1 MKLLF
6 VIARYFPFS
15 GLQNDFLRAAEAAAD
30 RGHEVT
36 CLVGAW
42 EGERPANLE
51 IVTSP
56 LPGTGEADDL
66 DALDAAFHDLT
77 HERRFDRTAA
87 FELIPGVDFYF
98 AGFDCLGSDPEHA
111 DPRILARERA
121 VFSPDSSTYIFYLV
135 TPQINAFFGVY
146 GTQPGRFLRLPPGM
160 NPAFGRV
167 PDPEAAR
174 AAKRAELGLRDGERL
189 CVIAAR
195 DLILKGADRVL
206 AAYAGLPPERRTRL
220 RLFFTGFLGREQCE
234 KLAAD
239 LGISD
244 RVIFDGGRRDL
255 PELLCA
261 ADCMVHPARREA
273 AGSVLIEAIASGLP
287 VVCTDVCGFQDIV
300 LASGGHVL
308 NEPFPPGALT
318 AELDY
323 LAGISD
329 DGLSCWRQQVLTYA
343 HGPADFYRRA
353 DVLVNFIQSRRA
365 GGPA

>member
-6 VIARYFPFS
+6 VIARYFPYS
-15 GLQNDFLRAAEAAAD
+15 GLQNDFLRSALAAAD
-30 RGHEVT
+30 RGHHVT
-36 CLVGAW
+36 CLVGSW

-51 IVTSP
+51 ILTAP

-66 DALDAAFHDLT
+66 DALEAAFRDLVR
-77 HERRFDRTAA
+77 ERSFDRTAA

-98 AGFDCLGSDPEHA
+98 AGFDCLGSAPDTA

-121 VFSPDSSTYIFYLV
+121 VFSPESSTFIFYLV

-167 PDPEAAR
+167 PDPESVR
-174 AAKRAELGLRDGERL
+174 VSKRAEFGLRDGERL

-195 DLILKGADRVL
+195 DLLLKGADRVL
-206 AAYAGLPPERRTRL
+206 NAFALLSPDRRDRL
-220 RLFFTGFLGREQCE
+220 RLFFTGYAGRDRCE
-234 KLAAD
+234 ALAAEH
-239 LGISD
+239 GIVD
-244 RVIFDGGRRDL
+244 RVVFDSGRPDL

-261 ADCMVHPARREA
+261 ADYLLHPARREA
-273 AGSVLIEAIASGLP
+273 AGSILIEAVASGLP
-287 VVCTDVCGFQDIV
+287 VVCSDVCGFQDIV

-308 NEPFPPGALT
+308 NEPISPETLA

-329 DGLSCWRQQVLTYA
+329 DGLRYWREQVAAYA

-353 DVLVNFIQSRRA
+353 DVLVNFLQSRGA
-365 GGPA
+365 GAHA

>member
-1 MKLLF
+1 MKILF
-6 VIARYFPFS
+6 LIARYFPFS
-15 GLQNDFLRAAEAAAD
+15 GLQTDFLRTAGAAAS

-36 CLVGAW
+36 CLTGSW
-42 EGERPANLE
+42 EGERPADLR
-51 IVTSP
+51 ILTAP
-56 LPGTGEADDL
+56 LPGTCEADDL
-66 DALDAAFHDLT
+66 DALETAFHELT
-77 HERRFDRTAA
+77 DHESFDRTVS
-87 FELIPGVDFYF
+87 FELIPGTDFYF
-98 AGFDCLGSDPEHA
+98 AGFDCLGDAPEKA
-111 DPRILARERA
+111 DPRLLTREKA
-121 VFSPDSSTYIFYLV
+121 VFSPESSTFIFYLV
-135 TPQINAFFGVY
+135 MPQINAFFRVY

-160 NPAFGRV
+160 NPDCGRV
-167 PDPEAAR
+167 PDPDAAR
-174 AAKRAELGLRDGERL
+174 LRKRAELGLKDDERL
-189 CVIAAR
+189 GIMVAH
-195 DLILKGADRVL
+195 DMILKGADRVL
-206 AAYAGLPPERRTRL
+206 TAYAALPRARRARL

-261 ADCMVHPARREA
+261 ADCLVHPARREA
-273 AGSVLIEAIASGLP
+273 AGSVLIEAIATGLP

-308 NEPFPPGALT
+308 NEPLQSAALT

-329 DGLSCWRQQVLTYA
+329 VGLSCWRQQVLTYA

-365 GGPA
+365 GDPA

>member
-1 MKLLF
+1 MKILF
-6 VIARYFPFS
+6 LIARYFPYS
-15 GLQNDFLRAAEAAAD
+15 GLQTDFLRAAEAAAD

-36 CLVGAW
+36 CLTGSW
-42 EGERPANLE
+42 EGERPAKLR
-51 IVTSP
+51 ILTAPV
-56 LPGTGEADDL
+56 PGTGEADDL
-66 DALDAAFHDLT
+66 DALEKAFHELT
-77 HERRFDRTAA
+77 VKESFDRTVA
-87 FELIPGVDFYF
+87 FELIPGTDFYF
-98 AGFDCLGSDPEHA
+98 AGFDCLGDAPDNA
-111 DPRILARERA
+111 NPRLLAREKA
-121 VFSPDSSTYIFYLV
+121 VFSPDSTTFIFYLV
-135 TPQINAFFGVY
+135 MPQINAFFRVY

-160 NPAFGRV
+160 NPDCGRV
-167 PDPEAAR
+167 PDPDAAR
-174 AAKRAELGLRDGERL
+174 LCKRAELGLGENERL
-189 CVIAAR
+189 GITVAH
-195 DLILKGADRVL
+195 DMLLKGVDRVL
-206 AAYAGLPPERRTRL
+206 AAYAALPPDRRAHL

-239 LGISD
+239 LGIAD
-244 RVIFDGGRRDL
+244 RVIFAGGRRDL

-261 ADCMVHPARREA
+261 ADCLIHPARREA

-308 NEPFPPGALT
+308 SEPFCSDALT

-329 DGLSCWRQQVLTYA
+329 YGLDCWREQVLTYA

-353 DVLVNFIQSRRA
+353 DVLVNFIQSHRA